1 MILLP
6 VIERELRATAR
17 TRRTYRNR
25 FLAALAIVGVMLW
38 VMYESRGRPQ
48 AELGNEI
55 FDYITH
61 VALCV
66 ALLVGFFHTADCISE
81 ERREGTLGL
90 LYLTGLR
97 GIDVVFGKLV
107 ANSIPAF
114 FAIATV
120 LPVLGIPFLLGGIT
134 LGELE
139 RAAVILLNA
148 FWLSVAAGLLASSL
162 VKDDRAALMWTAAL
176 LCVPN
181 VLAPMIHHGELS
193 AFWALHASRDTIFV
207 GKQAEFWMAMAE
219 QFALPFVY
227 LLLASLRARV
237 IWTEKPPTPVGQKR
251 REKLRV
257 WTSGTAEQRKEWRRE
272 MLEQNP
278 ALWLACRRRERTAI
292 LWAVLGLGAV
302 WLTWVWFADHRI
314 DSFLGVLT
322 SMVFHWV
329 LKITFA
335 FAACRALSEESRNG
349 TLELLFT
356 TGLSPG
362 KLLRGHLSG
371 LAQSFGPAVAVVVTF
386 DVLWIL
392 FGRADGFFSDMR
404 SFLWGRSF
412 VLLLDLATI
421 AIYGLWLGF
430 KLQRSGKATVRVLML
445 VVVIPNLAW
454 IFLLAGRNSFAP
466 VIFTWV
472 IMDAALIAIAAHNLR
487 RLRERAAERFGASSA
502 RA

>member
-1 MILLP
+1 MVVILLW
-6 VIERELRATAR
+6 I
-17 TRRTYRNR
+17 TYD
-25 FLAALAIVGVMLW
+25 
-38 VMYESRGRPQ
+38 GRHSPE
-48 AELGNEI
+48 AELGNHI
-55 FDYITH
+55 FDSVTYT
-61 VALCV
+61 ALCV
-66 ALLVGFFHTADCISE
+66 ALLAGFFYTADCISE

-120 LPVLGIPFLLGGIT
+120 LPVLGIPYLLGGIT

-272 MLEQNP
+272 MQ
-278 ALWLACRRRERTAI
+278 I
-292 LWAVLGLGAV
+292 G
-302 WLTWVWFADHRI
+302 
-314 DSFLGVLT
+314 
-322 SMVFHWV
+322 
-329 LKITFA
+329 
-335 FAACRALSEESRNG
+335 
-349 TLELLFT
+349 
-356 TGLSPG
+356 
-362 KLLRGHLSG
+362 
-371 LAQSFGPAVAVVVTF
+371 
-386 DVLWIL
+386 
-392 FGRADGFFSDMR
+392 
-404 SFLWGRSF
+404 
-412 VLLLDLATI
+412 
-421 AIYGLWLGF
+421 
-430 KLQRSGKATVRVLML
+430 
-445 VVVIPNLAW
+445 
-454 IFLLAGRNSFAP
+454 
-466 VIFTWV
+466 
-472 IMDAALIAIAAHNLR
+472 
-487 RLRERAAERFGASSA
+487 
-502 RA
+502 